1 MTLIVAGHTEA
12 QRRVPLPSVNHLS
25 SGFSKGRSSK
35 SVLLER
41 VRLIISEQE
50 WVKSGDD
57 SVGIK
62 EAGFKVLQV
71 FRVTSRLSRRRA

>member
-1 MTLIVAGHTEA
+1 MQSLRGSK
-12 QRRVPLPSVNHLS
+12 L
-25 SGFSKGRSSK
+25 FSRSSSPTGGGRNFANTPRRDWFRK

-41 VRLIISEQE
+41 VRLITFEQE

-62 EAGFKVLQV
+62 DAGFKVLQV
-71 FRVTSRLSRRRA
+71 FIVTSGLSRRRA

>member
-1 MTLIVAGHTEA
+1 M
-12 QRRVPLPSVNHLS
+12 
-25 SGFSKGRSSK
+25 
-35 SVLLER
+35 
-41 VRLIISEQE
+41 SEQG

-71 FRVTSRLSRRRA
+71 FTVKDCIGEEPDIWSVYLLLAFLSNSPCT